1 MQYTGARI
9 VIECLKEQGVDTIF
23 GYPGGTILN
32 IYDELYKNSDSI
44 KHILTAHEQGA
55 SHAADGYA
63 RSSGKTGVCFA
74 TSGPGATNLVTGIAT
89 AYMDSVPMVA
99 ITCNVATPLLGRDSF
114 QEVDITGITMSI
126 TKHNYI
132 VRKVEDLA
140 DIIREAFA
148 IAKSGRPG
156 PVLIDIPKEVTAAV
170 TEYTPMNLFEIDSKV
185 LDKEIKDGKNHSNA
199 NRITKVNVASDE
211 EIAAAAKAISEAKRP
226 FLYVGG
232 GAVISEAEAQ
242 VLELAEKCNIPV
254 SVSLMGK
261 TAFDANHPL
270 CVGMIGMHGTKA
282 ANMAANQCDL
292 LIALGARFSDRVIS
306 DASKFAKN
314 SKVLHIDIDP
324 AEVNKNIH
332 ADYSVIGDL
341 KEVLARIIP
350 LVEPRK
356 ADGWND
362 DVAEW
367 KKHLPPMYTRKLKLH
382 PKTIFETIHQTL
394 GEKAIIT
401 TEVGQHQMWAA
412 QFFPFSKPRSFLTS
426 GGLGT
431 MGYGTGAAMGAQVAN
446 PDRYV
451 VHIAG
456 DGSFRMNCNELATIS
471 YYNLPIVIIVVNNG
485 TLGMVRQW
493 QNLFYGQ
500 RFSQTT
506 LDRGPDFVKLA
517 ESYGIRGFRA
527 ENEDEFKKA
536 FEQAVSL
543 SADGRRTPALIDTM
557 LNIDE
562 MVLPMVPAGKPID
575 QLLLEA
581 GDN

>member
-55 SHAADGYA
+55 AHAADGYA

-199 NRITKVNVASDE
+199 NRITKVNVASDD

-232 GAVISEAEAQ
+232 GAVIAEAEAQ

-341 KEVLARIIP
+341 KEVLTRIIP
-350 LVEPRK
+350 LVAARK
-356 ADGWND
+356 ADSWND